1 MSLVYSNTIG
11 ESKYLAY
18 VPNAGDGSISV
29 IDVSSSELVNEI
41 KIGDYVSHG
50 IAVSK
55 DGQKIYTGNLEDGM
69 IFIVDVKSGKTLD
82 TIDTGRNLH
91 GIDITPDGKY
101 LFFHRGEDETGNI
114 YWIDFRPIK
123 ERLMKNIHKRQP

>member
-1 MSLVYSNTIG
+1 MKYRIILIIVVIIAMSLVYSNTIG
-11 ESKYLAY
+11 ENEYLAY
-18 VPNAGDGSISV
+18 VPNAVDGSISV

-91 GIDITPDGKY
+91 GII
-101 LFFHRGEDETGNI
+101 LR
-114 YWIDFRPIK
+114 
-123 ERLMKNIHKRQP
+123 